1 MTPILELV
9 CSLRL
14 NRARLTE
21 HKQGLRRRRLILF
34 MVPSIFIM
42 SQMFG
47 DEQGM
52 AQIKGHDPKYNSGPA
67 AVNHMI
73 LGLDQLKAGEDLS
86 AAKQNFL
93 FIINMKDRD
102 EGLKPEAYLNLG
114 VVEMLEGNTDA
125 AIKNYLA
132 AIQLRPNYPEAYF
145 KLGGLYYKQGVLKKA
160 EAAFLKAIEL
170 QPDYGR
176 AHYSLGFVYLDQ
188 KKYDLARDHADKA
201 AEYGVSYRTLKEKL
215 AKISR

>member
-1 MTPILELV
+1 MRPILE
-9 CSLRL
+9 LRL

-21 HKQGLRRRRLILF
+21 HKQRLLPKRRLILF
-34 MVPSIFIM
+34 IVASIFIM

-52 AQIKGHDPKYNSGPA
+52 AQIKGHDPKYNSGAA

-73 LGLDQLKAGEDLS
+73 LGLDLLKPGENQDLY
-86 AAKQNFL
+86 ATKQNFL

-132 AIQLRPNYPEAYF
+132 AIELKPNYPEAYF
-145 KLGGLYYKQGVLKKA
+145 NLGGLYYKQGVLKKA

-170 QPDYGR
+170 QPEYGR

-188 KKYDLARDHADKA
+188 KKYDLARNHAEKA

-215 AKISR
+215 AKVSR

>member
-1 MTPILELV
+1 MRTIRDRSEQ
-9 CSLRL
+9 CSGGEDGSRSRMRL
-14 NRARLTE
+14 SC
-21 HKQGLRRRRLILF
+21 LILALILAALIIGNGNS
-34 MVPSIFIM
+34 VA
-42 SQMFG
+42 
-47 DEQGM
+47 
-52 AQIKGHDPKYNSGPA
+52 AQEAIRGHDPKYNSGPA

-73 LGLDQLKAGEDLS
+73 LGLDQLRAGTPEDLF

-125 AIKNYLA
+125 AVKNYMA
-132 AIQLRPNYPEAYF
+132 AIQLRSNYAEAYF
-145 KLGGLYYKQGVLKKA
+145 NLGALYYKQGLLKKA
-160 EAAFLKAIEL
+160 EDAFVKAIEF

-188 KKYDLARDHADKA
+188 KKYDLARTHADKA
-201 AEYGVSYRTLKEKL
+201 AEYGVSFRTLKEKL
-215 AKISR
+215 AKISK